1 MRKPQLVCLGLS
13 HQTASVELRE
23 QTVCTLDDLRVVQ
36 RALDLRHDGAQH
48 FSDILEFALL
58 STCNRFELYAVVKG
72 SVVDARSLLLQFATA
87 TTMVDP
93 DEVNNH
99 IYWLE
104 GMEVA
109 EHLARVAAGIESL
122 VLGES
127 QILGQVSRAY
137 SVAVSKHTLGPILDA
152 TLRMG
157 IRVGK
162 RVHAET
168 IISSGS
174 VSISSVA
181 VGTAESVMGPLSRRS
196 VLVVGLGQMGI
207 QTLKAL
213 RGRGVSDII
222 LANRTHSRAERLAKE
237 QGMRACAL
245 AELPDALRSADVV
258 ISATGAPGFLI
269 DRKMVE
275 EAQRQRGERPL
286 LLIDI
291 AVPRDIDP
299 ATSELLGVR
308 FFGIDHL
315 NRGVD
320 DALALRQAEI
330 PRADAIVADECTKFE
345 AEMRRLAVEPVVADF
360 RLRAEEMRKQELDR
374 TLRFIGPDLDKET
387 RDHIQHLTHALV
399 NKLLHEPTI
408 RLKEKAAHG
417 EAEEFLPAFQDLFGL
432 PATNGYAIDDSTAAG
447 SNVGGSQPNGVNSRK
462 SNDQAASRDSG
473 AETSQ
478 SKLSQLQRNGSS
490 TQ

>member
-1 MRKPQLVCLGLS
+1 MRKPQLFCLGLS

-23 QTVCTLDDLRVVQ
+23 QIACTLDDLRAVQ
-36 RALDLRHDGAQH
+36 SASGLSQNSSSD

-58 STCNRFELYAVVKG
+58 STCNRFELYATVDE
-72 SVVDARSLLLQFATA
+72 SVADPRSLLLRFTTA
-87 TTMVDP
+87 ATMVEQR
-93 DEVNNH
+93 EVNEH

-104 GMEVA
+104 GMEAV

-137 SVAVSKHTLGPILDA
+137 SVAVSKHTLGPVLDA

-181 VGTAESVMGPLSRRS
+181 VGTADSVMGPLSRRR
-196 VLVVGLGQMGI
+196 VLVIGLGEMGI

-222 LANRTHSRAERLAKE
+222 LANRTRSRAERFAKE
-237 QGMRACAL
+237 QGMSICSL
-245 AELPDALRSADVV
+245 SDLPDALCSADVV

-269 DRKMVE
+269 DHKMVE
-275 EAQRQRGERPL
+275 EAQRRRDERPL

-299 ATSELLGVR
+299 AISELPGVR

-320 DALALRQAEI
+320 DALALRQGEI

-345 AEMRRLAVEPVVADF
+345 SEMRRLAVEPIVADF
-360 RLRAEEMRKQELDR
+360 RLRAEEVRRQELDR
-374 TLRFIGPDLDKET
+374 TLRFIGPDLDEAT

-408 RLKEKAAHG
+408 RLKEKATDG
-417 EAEEFLPAFQDLFGL
+417 EAEELLPVFQDLFGL
-432 PATNGYAIDDSTAAG
+432 PATNGAIDPASG
-447 SNVGGSQPNGVNSRK
+447 SVSNGVASVT
-462 SNDQAASRDSG
+462 SGVNDHEPIDLPRDYDLDS
-473 AETSQ
+473 ETTQYQSLESQ
-478 SKLSQLQRNGSS
+478 INGSAL
-490 TQ
+490 Q